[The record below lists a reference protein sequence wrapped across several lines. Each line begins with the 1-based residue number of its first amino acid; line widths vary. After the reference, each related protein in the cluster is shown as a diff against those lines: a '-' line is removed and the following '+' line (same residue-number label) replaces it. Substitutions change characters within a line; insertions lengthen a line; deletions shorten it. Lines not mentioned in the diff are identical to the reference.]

1 MNSTIWRNI
10 KNYLN
15 KMQNELIQK
24 LKNIIIE
31 KSKDKSFLHNDW
43 FVDYH
48 LSIVEKIALELC
60 GIYKEADKNLVLV
73 LVWIHDYGKIL
84 DMKNQHDLNY
94 KSKELLVGIGF
105 DEDFIEK
112 AMDYLDLMER
122 KMEIDLKQAPI
133 EVKIVSS
140 ADGASH
146 FVGPFMHIY
155 WKEYNNKNIAE
166 LLDDNIKKI
175 NKDWDNKIVLP
186 EIKEKFL
193 DRYLIL
199 KEQSGTLP
207 EKFL

>member
-1 MNSTIWRNI
+1 
-10 KNYLN
+10 
-15 KMQNELIQK
+15 MQNELIQK

-31 KSKDKSFLHNDW
+31 KSKDESFLHHDW
-43 FVDYH
+43 FIDYH
-48 LSIVEKIALELC
+48 LNIVEKIALELC
-60 GIYKEADKNLVLV
+60 DIYKEADKSLVLV

-84 DMKNQHDLNY
+84 DMKNQHDLNH
-94 KSKELLVGIGF
+94 KAKELLVGVGF
-105 DEDFIEK
+105 DKDFIEK
-112 AMDYLDLMER
+112 TMDYLDLMER
-122 KMEIDLKQAPI
+122 KMEIDLKQTPI

-146 FVGPFMHIY
+146 FIGPFMHIY
-155 WKEYNNKNIAE
+155 WKEYSNKTILE

-199 KEQSGTLP
+199 KEQSGFLP

>member
-1 MNSTIWRNI
+1 
-10 KNYLN
+10 
-15 KMQNELIQK
+15 MQNELIQK
-24 LKNIIIE
+24 LKNTIIE

-60 GIYKEADKNLVLV
+60 DIYKEADKSLVLV

-84 DMKNQHDLNY
+84 DMKNQYDLNH
-94 KSKELLVGIGF
+94 KSKELLVEIGF
-105 DEDFIEK
+105 TEDFIEK

-133 EVKIVSS
+133 EIKIVSS

-146 FVGPFMHIY
+146 FVGPFMRIY

-166 LLDDNIKKI
+166 LLDDNLKKI